1 MSQLRR
7 RQCVSSWAASLSL
20 SLCSGFACDDDDAS
34 TLREPTRLTSGAID
48 LGPELPPDVDTA
60 EQARLTGEGRYPSVQ
75 RLFDELSWQSFIAL
89 NWPQAGSGQ
98 PAARLTD
105 EGTLVWETYS
115 ESYEVFKPDGSTPDP
130 YGAPRQ
136 TLPAITDA
144 GLPNAGTDVLPAQQ
158 HRVLHNISAV
168 DSLNVVDEVNQAFS
182 SPLWDQYGNLVHYEV
197 LLNQPEYD
205 YIAQNELYNLQGQ
218 VAFAAANGGVVQLP
232 AGRFGTSDLGA
243 IEVKLAWRV
252 LTPDD
257 IPARYLV
264 RKAFIVVEEPV
275 RWQEV
280 SVGLVGM
287 HISHKTV
294 SSPQWIWST
303 FEHVD
308 NLDVDSFAAFGPDA
322 VEHPKRASFYDP
334 DCEYCPVNVVPKAD
348 AEGKLKTQVS
358 RAVPIPKATQAF
370 NAEVQALLR
379 AADSP
384 LQYYELINTQWP
396 TEPTAPPAAT
406 YAFPE
411 NITNKSGGR
420 PTPVYLINT
429 TMETYFQSGASRSGG
444 STTDDVSLVVGT
456 NPPVSIPSTN
466 GGNTPLR
473 YAEGYCDSLK
483 PPGDCRE
490 AANELVFS
498 TESCMGCHSS
508 ATISVTGSGTNPSDY
523 QAGDQLS
530 GDFSWLFSQKAA
542 VRTD

>member
-1 MSQLRR
+1 MKRRPHPLSMSIG
-7 RQCVSSWAASLSL
+7 LSL
-20 SLCSGFACDDDDAS
+20 AAALGSGCDDDGDTS
-34 TLREPTRLTSGAID
+34 ELNTPTRLTGGSIE

-60 EQARLTGEGRYPSVQ
+60 EQARLTSEGKYPLVQ

-89 NWPQAGSGQ
+89 NWPLTAEGR
-98 PAARLTD
+98 PAAQLTNN
-105 EGTLVWETYS
+105 GTLLWETYS
-115 ESYEVFKPDGSTPDP
+115 ESYEVFKPDGSAPDP

-136 TLPAITDA
+136 TLPRITQAD
-144 GLPNAGTDVLPAQQ
+144 LPNSETEVLPAQQ

-168 DSLNVVDEVNQAFS
+168 DSLNVADEVNQAFS
-182 SPLWDQYGNLVHYEV
+182 SPLWDQKGNLVHYEV

-218 VAFAAANGGVVQLP
+218 VAFAAANGGVVQMP
-232 AGRFGTSDLGA
+232 SGRFGTSDIGA
-243 IEVKLAWRV
+243 IEVKLAWRI

-257 IPARYLV
+257 IAARYLV
-264 RKAFIVVEEPV
+264 RRAFIVAEGPV

-308 NLDVDSFAAFGPDA
+308 NLNVDDFAAFGPDA
-322 VEHPKRASFYDP
+322 ANHPKRPSFYDP
-334 DCEYCPVNVVPKAD
+334 DCEYCPVNVVPAPD
-348 AEGKLKTQVS
+348 ESGVRKTQVS
-358 RAVPIPKATQAF
+358 RVVPIPKATQAF

-379 AADSP
+379 QAGSP

-406 YAFPE
+406 YSYPE

-420 PTPVYLINT
+420 PTPVYLINS
-429 TMETYFQSGASRSGG
+429 TMETYFQSGASKSGG
-444 STTDDVSLVVGT
+444 ATSSDVYLVVGDE
-456 NPPVSIPSTN
+456 PPVNIPSTN
-466 GGNTPLR
+466 GGNTPLQF
-473 YAEGYCDSLK
+473 AEGYCDSLS

-490 AANELVFS
+490 AQSQLVFS

-508 ATISVTGSGTNPSDY
+508 AFIYTSGSGASASGYTAGNP
-523 QAGDQLS
+523 LS
-530 GDFSWLFSQKAA
+530 ADFSWLLSQKAA
-542 VRTD
+542 VRSD